1 MCLTNASSF
10 RALHTQPVNT
20 SVALRCGDAAVAA
33 VTVAICYIYVEFFCP
48 VTVSYKIVIVLL
60 IIDNNY
66 QCYYVI
72 DN

>member
-10 RALHTQPVNT
+10 RALHTQPVST

>member
-10 RALHTQPVNT
+10 RALHTQPVST

-60 IIDNNY
+60 IISY
-66 QCYYVI
+66 E
-72 DN
+72 